1 MFYCV
6 YICEWNF
13 WNSESREKKKKRKRE
28 LRDKHEREKNVKLY
42 SRCRLAELAYAYIS
56 DKKPLITP
64 PPKTSCTIQKK
75 GYLLKL

>member
-28 LRDKHEREKNVKLY
+28 LRDTDKHEREKNVKLY
-42 SRCRLAELAYAYIS
+42 SRCRLAELAC
-56 DKKPLITP
+56 LH
-64 PPKTSCTIQKK
+64 
-75 GYLLKL
+75 LR